1 MKILE
6 ERKRVINMNNLESL
20 QKLMEETMK
29 ELKGYLELIESL
41 KNENDKNKQEYD
53 YNAKVLNDKID
64 SLNLEN
70 KELKSYIQ
78 NSDGLVKLYDKNEK
92 LKEENKILNENLDS
106 NRKKTDAYLLE
117 IYDKDKMLSDK
128 EQEIDNLNN
137 TIKEHVNK
145 EVE

>member
-1 MKILE
+1 
-6 ERKRVINMNNLESL
+6 MNNLESL